1 MSKASEYLNLIV
13 AYKNEK
19 SVFLKDNTECTDK
32 LENDNFSSWIRK
44 REYGELTDGI
54 IVIAVK
60 CAVGAKIIELF
71 RKIDDLLP
79 VFKDP

>member
-1 MSKASEYLNLIV
+1 LSKASEYLNLIV
-13 AYKNEK
+13 AYKNDK
-19 SVFLKDNTECTDK
+19 PVFLKNTECTDK

-44 REYGELTDGI
+44 RGYGELTDGI